1 MGSSEKVKER
11 QQNIRKIKTII
22 RTLPDKPG
30 VYQFLDEKDKVIYI
44 GKAKSLK
51 KRVSSYF
58 SKDTGQSGKT
68 TVMVK
73 KIAGIQHVVVDT
85 ELDALLLE
93 NNRIKKYQP
102 RYNVNLKD
110 DKSFPW
116 LCIKNERFPRIFS
129 TRHVIHDGSEYYGP
143 YASVKLMNTLLDL
156 IRQLYPL
163 RTCKFSL
170 SEKNIRAKKF
180 KVCLEYHL
188 GNCKGPC
195 EGLQAEEDYNESIAE
210 IREIIKGNISNV
222 VSNLR
227 KLMKQY
233 ADLLAFEKAQ
243 VVKEKLNML
252 ERYQS
257 KSLVVNPRINN
268 VDVFSII
275 SDQESAY
282 VNYLRII
289 NGAIVQAHTI
299 EMKKKLD
306 ETDSELLTL
315 AVADLRQRFESD
327 SKELILPFN
336 LDFKFPA
343 IIVTIPKIGDK
354 KQLLDLSERNAKYY
368 KLEKRKQMELVDP
381 ERHTKRIL
389 STMMKD
395 LRLPELPIHIECFDN
410 SNIQGDY
417 PVAAMVCFKNAKP
430 SKADYRH
437 FNINTVAGPNDYAS
451 MEEVILRRYKRIV
464 EEQQTLPQLIIIDGG
479 KGQLSSAVGIL
490 EKIGLRGKISIIAIA
505 EKLEELYFPNDPV
518 PLHIDKKSETLR
530 LIQYMRDEAH
540 HFGITHYRKK
550 HEKGVIKS
558 TLTEID
564 GIGEGYAKKLLY
576 KFKSVKRI
584 GEASLEELQQAI
596 GKVKGKQVYDF
607 FQKKN

>member
-93 NNRIKKYQP
+93 NNLIKKYQP

-195 EGLQAEEDYNESIAE
+195 EELQAEEDYNEAVAE

-327 SKELILPFN
+327 SQELILPFN

-540 HFGITHYRKK
+540 RFGITHYRKK